1 MVLSAT
7 SFILQLVLFTL
18 DLVLV
23 LLELTFLLPHL
34 VSEFFQHGDLLT
46 SLFVHDLGLLTD
58 L

>member
-23 LLELTFLLPHL
+23 FLKLTFLLSHL
-34 VSEFFQHGDLLT
+34 MSEFFQHGDLLS